1 MENKSLISLVS
12 LGPGD
17 PELMTLKAV
26 RRLLSSDAV
35 YCPATLSE
43 NGSMTSR
50 AADLVVSAG
59 VPEDRIRLFA
69 VPMERER
76 RLVMDVYRKTAE
88 EIAGAASSGMT
99 VSVAVEGDAGIYASI
114 HYMMDFLVG
123 KGMKVDQL
131 CGIPSFIAAAAEAGL
146 LLIGREERMVV
157 IPGNAS
163 AGELES
169 YLATSQ
175 IPVIMKLP
183 RCSRVLKEF
192 MEAHPEHIYH
202 YFENVGLPDN
212 PQAASDGISGN
223 GTDSGNSTG
232 LPASRCRFMTTDRQT
247 IIGREFP
254 YFSLMVIR
262 PGKQEL

>member
-26 RRLLSSDAV
+26 KRLLSSDAV
-35 YCPATLSE
+35 YCPATLSQD
-43 NGSMTSR
+43 GRPVSR

-59 VPEDRIRLFA
+59 VPQGRIRLFA

-76 RLVMDVYRKTAE
+76 RLVMDVYRDTADA
-88 EIAGAASSGMT
+88 IAAAVSDGMS

-114 HYMMDFLVG
+114 HYMMDFLEDRG
-123 KGMKVDQL
+123 LHVDQL

-146 LLIGREERMVV
+146 LLVGREERMVV

-163 AGELES
+163 AQELES
-169 YLATSQ
+169 YLSSSQ
-175 IPVIMKLP
+175 IPVIMKLS
-183 RCSRVLKEF
+183 RCAGMLRDFIAGHGE
-192 MEAHPEHIYH
+192 YTYY
-202 YFENVGLPDN
+202 YFENVGLPDG
-212 PQAASDGISGN
+212 QS
-223 GTDSGNSTG
+223 
-232 LPASRCRFMTTDRQT
+232 FMTTDRDT
-247 IIGREFP
+247 IADREFP

-262 PGKQEL
+262 PVEKGL